1 MPNVTRLAVL
11 LLATLASGAA
21 LAANGPGHWNS
32 APYMAVAP
40 LVTSSDKDIAA
51 AIADITA
58 FPTELDP
65 RLWDGDRMRPEVRAR
80 ALAIVTDMFADL
92 KMKDLAISNV
102 EVQGSTV
109 SYEYDDSA
117 DLSIRVFLDTSHYK
131 GDIRQLNALLKTYTD
146 YLEAVY
152 EGRLLLH
159 GVPVE
164 PQFYAIR
171 TATLEPQAGVGHYSL
186 TEDRWME
193 RPSVQ
198 KDHFDRQQMTLDAGH
213 FITEYNTLVSDYFA
227 DKKAFDCSRWGAFT
241 REMRSYRGA
250 GIDRDGTRSTSNLT
264 YRMLRRLNVNVSDT
278 ARKLAVE
285 CRTIHWTL
293 E

>member
-11 LLATLASGAA
+11 LLATLACGAA
-21 LAANGPGHWNS
+21 LAAGGVNRWNS
-32 APYMAVAP
+32 APYMAAAP

-51 AIADITA
+51 AIDDITA

-65 RLWDGDRMRPEVRAR
+65 RLWEGDRMRPDVRAR

-92 KMKDLAISNV
+92 KMPDLAISNV

-117 DLSIRVFLDTSHYK
+117 DLSIRVFLDTSRYK
-131 GDIRQLNALLKTYTD
+131 GDIKQLNALLKTYTD

-159 GVPVE
+159 GVPAE

-171 TATLEPQAGVGHYSL
+171 AATLAPQPGVGHYSL

-198 KDHFDRQQMTLDAGH
+198 KDHFDRNQMTLDAKR
-213 FITEYNTLVSDYFA
+213 FITEYNTLVSDYFT
-227 DKKAFDCSRWGAFT
+227 DKKAFDCGRWGAFT